1 MHVARRN
8 KWLHLLWI
16 TLVVWLGLTAC
27 RSIPSYKKMLYKL
40 DQVSA
45 RQRWNVLTTFPKDV
59 SEPSFRL
66 VRVAQTLDHI
76 SQVQSLL
83 LLSDIKSWGRGVV
96 DEVMKL
102 ASSDDDS
109 LVRAASLLSLSRS
122 MNLSSRL
129 RKLLEAKLSDP
140 SWIVRRYSLRTWMDL
155 EGPSERLDGW
165 CQRLL
170 KDPHPA
176 VRWDAVLCWRKR
188 AQSVKSR
195 SLVLQPLLQDTNFQ
209 VQQLVVQT
217 LGWWGTPA
225 LPTLEA
231 SLQSSNEEVQCSSL
245 RALSELRTHYTTI
258 VPWMIAKLRSKSPAV
273 QSCAVRALGTLA
285 PYTKLAIRPLKKTVR
300 NPSMLLSMDAISH
313 LKKSGELGLASVAV
327 LMRVARDPKEPL
339 YKRLEAV
346 KAVMVL
352 TDEKKGWE
360 TIAKEAETLSE
371 PLNKKAQA
379 SLFGRSLSL
388 PLESSVQV
396 QFKRPWS
403 AGERS
408 QPLLFHIRENYLG
421 MLQMCDIVD
430 DDRKPIKQKKFWVE
444 LFLQRHGEVV
454 LPFVFKTDKKT
465 PAKDPC
471 LNDSLWMWKF
481 PVLSKQS
488 RFAYLQFQLVLERNE
503 PTKTSPASPPLSN
516 ADSR

>member
-1 MHVARRN
+1 MHVARSN
-8 KWLHLLWI
+8 KWLNLLWS
-16 TLVVWLGLTAC
+16 TLALWLGLTAC
-27 RSIPSYKKMLYKL
+27 RTIPPYKKMLYKL
-40 DQVSA
+40 NQVSA
-45 RQRWNVLTTFPKDV
+45 LQRWIALTTFPKDV

-66 VRVAQTLDHI
+66 IRVAQTLDHI
-76 SQVQSLL
+76 SQVQALL
-83 LLSDIKSWGRGVV
+83 LLSDVKGWGRGVV

-102 ASSDDDS
+102 AASNDDS
-109 LVRAASLLSLSRS
+109 LVRAASLLSLSRAIG
-122 MNLSSRL
+122 LSSRL

-165 CQRLL
+165 CQKLL
-170 KDPHPA
+170 NDPHPA

-188 AQSVKSR
+188 AQGVKSR
-195 SLVLQPLLQDTNFQ
+195 SAVLQPLLQDTNFQ

-225 LPTLEA
+225 LSTLES
-231 SLQSSNEEVQCSSL
+231 SLQSPNEEVQCSSL
-245 RALSELRTHYTTI
+245 RALSELRTQFTTI
-258 VPWMIAKLRSKSPAV
+258 VPWMLTKLRSKSPAV
-273 QSCAVRALGTLA
+273 QSCAIRALGTLA
-285 PYTKLAIRPLKKTVR
+285 PYTILAIRPLMETVR
-300 NPSMLLSMDAISH
+300 NPSMLLSMDAIAH
-313 LKKSGELGLASVAV
+313 LKQSGELGLASVTV
-327 LMRVARDPKEPL
+327 LMGVARDPKEPL

-346 KAVMVL
+346 KAVMIL
-352 TDEKKGWE
+352 TEDKKRWA
-360 TIAKEAETLSE
+360 TIAKEAKKLNE
-371 PLNKKAQA
+371 PLSKKAQA
-379 SLFGRSLSL
+379 SLFGRRIGLNF
-388 PLESSVQV
+388 ESSVQV

-430 DDRKPIKQKKFWVE
+430 DERKPIKRKKFWVE

-454 LPFVFKTDKKT
+454 LPFVFKMDKKT
-465 PAKDPC
+465 PATDPC

-481 PVLSKQS
+481 PVLSKNS

-503 PTKTSPASPPLSN
+503 PTKFNPVSSPPLPN
-516 ADSR
+516 PR